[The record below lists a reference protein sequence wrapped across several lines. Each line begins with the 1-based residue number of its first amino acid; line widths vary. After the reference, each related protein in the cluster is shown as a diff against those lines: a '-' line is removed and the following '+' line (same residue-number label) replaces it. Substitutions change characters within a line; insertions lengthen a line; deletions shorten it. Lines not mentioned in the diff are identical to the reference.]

1 MRDGSMRDDIK
12 ETVRAKRPK
21 AGVAAVT
28 RFVTNQKTI
37 WRAAAALCVGASV
50 YWGVIAS
57 DRYVSEADVLIEHTQ
72 LTAEKTVDL
81 GSLLGG
87 GGGGGNRAEQLLL
100 RSYLLSSDMMK
111 KLDAKLHLRSH
122 FGDQRHDPLSRMST
136 SASQEEFHRYYLS
149 RISVEFDDYSGVL
162 VIKVQAFDPKTAQAI
177 TQMLVAEGENYMNE
191 IGHHLAESQ
200 VMFLEKQVAE
210 MATRY
215 QQARLAVLNFQNRH
229 DTVSPES
236 TAETDVGSI
245 NKLRTTRVELE
256 TRRAALLAYLTPEA
270 PGVVDLNV
278 QIAAIDKQIAEQQSR
293 LTGGKGTSLNHTVEE
308 YQRLQMAAGF
318 AEDVYKTAL
327 AGLEKGRVEVT
338 RTLKKVS
345 VLQAPT
351 LAEEPLQPRRLYN
364 IVTFVLV
371 TMLVAGILNLL
382 AAIIRDHKD

>member
-1 MRDGSMRDDIK
+1 MRDGTK
-12 ETVRAKRPK
+12 ETVRVKSPK
-21 AGVAAVT
+21 AGLAAVT
-28 RFVTNQKTI
+28 RFVTNQKNI
-37 WRAAAALCVGASV
+37 WRVAAALCVGATG

-72 LTAEKTVDL
+72 LGAEKSVDL

-87 GGGGGNRAEQLLL
+87 GGGGNNRPEQLLL
-100 RSYLLSSDMMK
+100 RSYLLSTDMMK
-111 KLDAKLHLRSH
+111 KLDAKMRLKSH
-122 FGDQRHDPLSRMST
+122 FSDPQQDPLSRLSP
-136 SASQEEFHRYYLS
+136 SATQEQFYRYYLS

-162 VIKVQAFDPKTAQAI
+162 VIKAQASDPKTAQAI
-177 TQMLVAEGENYMNE
+177 TRTLLSEGENYMNE
-191 IGHHLAESQ
+191 VGHHLAESQ
-200 VMFLEKQVAE
+200 VTFLEKQVAS
-210 MATRY
+210 MAARY
-215 QQARLAVLNFQNRH
+215 QQARLAVLNFQNKH
-229 DTVSPES
+229 DMVSPEN

-245 NKLRTTRVELE
+245 NKLRATRVELD

-278 QIAAIDKQIAEQQSR
+278 QIAAIDKQIAEQQSH
-293 LTGGKGTSLNHTVEE
+293 LTGKSGKSLNSTVEE
-308 YQRLQMAAGF
+308 YQRLQMEAGF

-351 LAEEPLQPRRLYN
+351 LPEESLQPRRLYN

-371 TMLVAGILNLL
+371 TMLVAGILTLL

>member
-28 RFVTNQKTI
+28 RFVTNQNTI
-37 WRAAAALCVGASV
+37 WRAATALCVGASV

-87 GGGGGNRAEQLLL
+87 GSGGGNRAEQLLL

-111 KLDAKLHLRSH
+111 KLDAKLHLRAH
-122 FGDQRHDPLSRMST
+122 FSDQRRDPLSRLST
-136 SASQEEFHRYYLS
+136 SASLEAFHRYYLS

-191 IGHHLAESQ
+191 IGHNLAESQ
-200 VMFLEKQVAE
+200 VTFLEKQVAQ

-215 QQARLAVLNFQNRH
+215 QQARLAVLNFQNKH

-245 NKLRTTRVELE
+245 NKLRSTRVELE

-293 LTGGKGTSLNHTVEE
+293 LTGGKGTALNHTVEE

>member
-1 MRDGSMRDDIK
+1 MRDGTK
-12 ETVRAKRPK
+12 ETARIKGPK
-21 AGVAAVT
+21 AGLKAVT
-28 RFVTNQKTI
+28 RFVTNQRNI
-37 WRAAAALCVGASV
+37 WRAAAALCVGATV

-72 LTAEKTVDL
+72 LGAEKSVDL

-87 GGGGGNRAEQLLL
+87 GGGGGNRPEQLLL

-111 KLDAKLHLRSH
+111 KLDARLHLKAH
-122 FGDQRHDPLSRMST
+122 FSDQHQDPLSRL
-136 SASQEEFHRYYLS
+136 SASATQEQFYRYYLS

-162 VIKVQAFDPKTAQAI
+162 VIKAQASDPKMAQAI
-177 TQMLVAEGENYMNE
+177 TQTLLAEGETYMNE
-191 IGHHLAESQ
+191 VGHRLAESQ
-200 VMFLEKQVAE
+200 VTFLEKQVAA
-210 MATRY
+210 MASRY
-215 QQARLAVLNFQNRH
+215 QQARLAVLDFQNKH
-229 DTVSPES
+229 EMVSPEN
-236 TAETDVGSI
+236 TAETDAGSI
-245 NKLRTTRVELE
+245 NKLRATRVELD

-293 LTGGKGTSLNHTVEE
+293 LTGGRGTPLNRTVEE
-308 YQRLQMAAGF
+308 YQRLQMEAGF

-338 RTLKKVS
+338 RILKKVS

-351 LAEEPLQPRRLYN
+351 LPEEALQPRRAYN
-364 IVTFVLV
+364 IITFVLV
-371 TMLVAGILNLL
+371 TMLVAGVLNLL